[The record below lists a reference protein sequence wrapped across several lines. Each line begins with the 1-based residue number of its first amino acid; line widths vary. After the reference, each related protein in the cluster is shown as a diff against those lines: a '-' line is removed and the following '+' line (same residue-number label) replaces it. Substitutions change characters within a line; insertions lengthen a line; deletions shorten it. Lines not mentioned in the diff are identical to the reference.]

1 MADDDQGVLGGL
13 VQSEE
18 PWALE
23 ETQKT
28 IKTNWTTY
36 LSKHAKKDTKSLQ
49 EIAKNINT
57 LVNRGTAA
65 EKTTLGE
72 LKKARTENQKDSATF
87 NKLLGTMEKGNVK
100 RNKNFQDLKQSVAKS
115 ILKGNKQSGGIINT
129 LTLGLAD
136 KFTGVA
142 KGVMN
147 FDGTMGGL
155 AKTLGPLG
163 LGLGMMVGWVANT
176 TETYKTLVNVG
187 QTFGGDML
195 AMHHAANQAGISLEQ
210 LANITKKHSQLMAF
224 STKAGVSGLKLQLDT
239 QLAVRKNIRAFG
251 NYGLTLE
258 QVQEFTAGYLDQL
271 RIQGRLDKM
280 SDNARILATTNY
292 MRKLSELSEITGK
305 SRDVLAEEMKSAN
318 ENVNQW
324 ARSQQRQGAE
334 RENFNKAMENMNL
347 GLGMFGKDQADAFRQ
362 IILQADQFAG
372 NLAMTPVGA
381 AILSMVPDVGDAM
394 QQMAT
399 AVTSNRP
406 EDVAE
411 ANASLLQS
419 FRNLDAGTVDTLNML
434 ALRGDQEAKM
444 VLEMG
449 QQVGALRLDAEGK
462 IIQATQNRTAAE
474 DKAAQERAVEGM
486 SAAQKMT
493 AAATNFADVTSE
505 TMGQVKEVLINALE
519 PAIQN
524 MVGYIGDASVA
535 LRDFVVGNEEILKNF
550 AKSVGEVGGTLT
562 GDLGNLGIA
571 AGGVF
576 AAFMGIKGI
585 GAIKAA
591 KALKGGGKTVA
602 GIAKAVGAGKAAG
615 RGTGAV
621 AKEAGEEVVEGIAK
635 KGVAK
640 AAGKGILKSLLKK
653 IPGIGLLMGL
663 GFAVGRLAEGD
674 VVGAGLEVASGAA
687 GIVPGLGTA
696 AGIGIDVGLAARDIT
711 REQEAGEAGARPRPG
726 SPEANRAERE
736 ATGGRWVSK
745 GRGKRVWIPDEGG
758 PEGSAAEPVAGGM
771 SSEELLTQL
780 NDHMQHQNEVLMG
793 IANAAG
799 STAINTKKTSDA
811 LGGFNANNLQ

>member
-1 MADDDQGVLGGL
+1 
-13 VQSEE
+13 
-18 PWALE
+18 
-23 ETQKT
+23 
-28 IKTNWTTY
+28 
-36 LSKHAKKDTKSLQ
+36 
-49 EIAKNINT
+49 
-57 LVNRGTAA
+57 
-65 EKTTLGE
+65 
-72 LKKARTENQKDSATF
+72 
-87 NKLLGTMEKGNVK
+87 
-100 RNKNFQDLKQSVAKS
+100 
-115 ILKGNKQSGGIINT
+115 
-129 LTLGLAD
+129 
-136 KFTGVA
+136 
-142 KGVMN
+142 
-147 FDGTMGGL
+147 
-155 AKTLGPLG
+155 
-163 LGLGMMVGWVANT
+163 
-176 TETYKTLVNVG
+176 
-187 QTFGGDML
+187 
-195 AMHHAANQAGISLEQ
+195 
-210 LANITKKHSQLMAF
+210 
-224 STKAGVSGLKLQLDT
+224 
-239 QLAVRKNIRAFG
+239 
-251 NYGLTLE
+251 
-258 QVQEFTAGYLDQL
+258 
-271 RIQGRLDKM
+271 
-280 SDNARILATTNY
+280 
-292 MRKLSELSEITGK
+292 
-305 SRDVLAEEMKSAN
+305 
-318 ENVNQW
+318 
-324 ARSQQRQGAE
+324 
-334 RENFNKAMENMNL
+334 
-347 GLGMFGKDQADAFRQ
+347 
-362 IILQADQFAG
+362 
-372 NLAMTPVGA
+372 
-381 AILSMVPDVGDAM
+381 
-394 QQMAT
+394 
-399 AVTSNRP
+399 
-406 EDVAE
+406 
-411 ANASLLQS
+411 
-419 FRNLDAGTVDTLNML
+419 
-434 ALRGDQEAKM
+434 
-444 VLEMG
+444 
-449 QQVGALRLDAEGK
+449 K

-793 IANAAG
+793 IANA
-799 STAINTKKTSDA
+799 
-811 LGGFNANNLQ
+811 